1 MFSKTKSL
9 FVAGVLVCA
18 VVLVGVAP
26 LAQASSPKEIKI
38 GVLFP
43 LSGGL
48 ATTGALLREGAQLA
62 ADIVNKKWADL
73 DIPMAKWE
81 GIRSLGGAKIKLI
94 VMDHRADPARG
105 ADLAKRLIEDEKV
118 VGIMGCYNSSV
129 TKSVST
135 VCERYQVPMINSN
148 STSPLLTRRGYDW
161 FWRTTPDNIT
171 FTVDLFKLLEGL
183 AEGKVRGV
191 GKIPKEEL
199 DDLAVAGEET
209 EYGTTGAELIKEMA
223 PEYGCRVV
231 KYILYPHESPD
242 LTSESHAMQAANPD
256 CVLFIP
262 YVSDAILYM
271 RTFKSLRFSPHV
283 IWGQDAGTVQPDF
296 AKALGKDAHG
306 VITRTV
312 FIPEVAVKVKPIAA
326 QINEVYRE
334 RTGEDLSGTSARAFT
349 GIQAWAYVLD
359 KAGSTEPK
367 AIQKACNEIHIS
379 RDDIIMLWDG
389 IEFGST
395 TPDEKGQNVLGMGMI
410 GQWQWKDG
418 ESVLEAVYPFDYAT
432 ADMIY
437 PFPEWK

>member
-1 MFSKTKSL
+1 MKKAFLLTL
-9 FVAGVLVCA
+9 ILC
-18 VVLVGVAP
+18 LVGFWGMTANP
-26 LAQASSPKEIKI
+26 GMAGPKEIKI

-48 ATTGALLREGAQLA
+48 ATTGALLRQGAELA
-62 ADIVNKKWADL
+62 ADIANNKWPEL

-81 GIRSLGGAKIKLI
+81 GIPSLGGAKIKLI
-94 VMDHRADPARG
+94 VMDHRSDPARG
-105 ADLAKRLIEDEKV
+105 ADLAKRLIDDEKV

-135 VCERYQVPMINSN
+135 VCERYKVPMINSN
-148 STSPLLTRRGYDW
+148 STSPLLTRRGYNW

-171 FTVDLFKLLEGL
+171 FTVDLFNLLKGL

-209 EYGTTGAELIKEMA
+209 EYGTTGAELLKEMA

-231 KYILYPHESPD
+231 KYILYPHEAPD
-242 LTSESHAMQAANPD
+242 LTSETIAMQAANPD
-256 CVLFIP
+256 CVAFIP

-271 RTFKSLRFSPHV
+271 RTFKSQRFSPNI
-283 IWGQDAGTVQPDF
+283 IWGQNAGTVQPDF
-296 AKALGKDAHG
+296 ARVLGKDANG

-312 FIPEVAVKVKPIAA
+312 FIPEVAIKLKPIAA
-326 QINEVYRE
+326 QINKVFKD

-349 GIQAWAYVLD
+349 GIQTWAYVLNR
-359 KAGSTEPK
+359 AGSTELK
-367 AIQKACNEIHIS
+367 AIQKACNEINIS
-379 RDDIIMLWDG
+379 GDDIIMLWDG
-389 IEFGST
+389 IKFGST

-418 ESVLEAVYPFDYAT
+418 KNVLEAIYPFDYAT

-437 PFPEWK
+437 PFPSWK